1 MAIGLKLQFSWAR
14 TETPR
19 GLKMW
24 ATPKKMPSSMSEV
37 EFLVTNPR
45 FSLQWILDMLGA
57 QSWCFFRDHDLGL
70 ACRLNRVGCFWEFLK
85 VRGTK
90 NKQLLFFCWI
100 NPILPEFFIGYWT
113 HTHIHEEGLQG
124 NQGLQGLQKSI
135 LCRKCQRNSA
145 VSWPMYRVLY
155 RVWNVVV

>member
-1 MAIGLKLQFSWAR
+1 MTAELRTKLHGENSNTKRFKDVGPPQ
-14 TETPR
+14 
-19 GLKMW
+19 
-24 ATPKKMPSSMSEV
+24 KKKPSSMNEV

-90 NKQLLFFCWI
+90 NKQLHFCCWI
-100 NPILPEFFIGYWT
+100 NPILPEFFSGYWT

-124 NQGLQGLQKSI
+124 NQGLQKSI
-135 LCRKCQRNSA
+135 LCRKCQRNS
-145 VSWPMYRVLY
+145 WPI
-155 RVWNVVV
+155 VW